1 MEKTKVVT
9 FRIDESELEKIDA
22 IVAKHR
28 YYKRSNVISQA
39 LRLMSAME
47 DAGFGGQ
54 ALSYHPRFDDIESIE
69 FKIRRKIRP

>member
-9 FRIDESELEKIDA
+9 FRIEESELEKIDA

-28 YYKRSNVISQA
+28 YYKRSTIISQA

-54 ALSYHPRFDDIESIE
+54 VLSYYPRWDEISEIAFQ
-69 FKIRRKIRP
+69 IRRKVSR